1 MIFMTIKDRWE
12 RFLNQRWTIN
22 GVLVLI
28 GIVLVINFLI
38 DDLVD
43 LFIFAAI
50 IYLAYL
56 YRGDKKA
63 SKEKLD
69 MKD

>member
-1 MIFMTIKDRWE
+1 MTIKDMWE
-12 RFLNQRWTIN
+12 YFLNQRWTIN

-43 LFIFAAI
+43 LFIFATV
-50 IYLAYL
+50 IYLVYL
-56 YRGDKKA
+56 YRDDKKA